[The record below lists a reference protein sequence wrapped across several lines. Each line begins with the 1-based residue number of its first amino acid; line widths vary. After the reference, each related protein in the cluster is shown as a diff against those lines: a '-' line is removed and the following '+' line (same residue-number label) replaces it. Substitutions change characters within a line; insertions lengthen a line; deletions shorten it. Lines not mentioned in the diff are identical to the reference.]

1 MHMLSFFSH
10 FSLFIDEC
18 YHLTAAC
25 VMYLQASIHHHAL
38 HVQAEEEE
46 LKVGM
51 SSNLKPIMQT
61 SLEND
66 RLTL

>member
-1 MHMLSFFSH
+1 MLSFF
-10 FSLFIDEC
+10 FPFLFVYGWVLSPDSC
-18 YHLTAAC
+18 TC
-25 VMYLQASIHHHAL
+25 VMYLHHHAL

-61 SLEND
+61 NLDND
-66 RLTL
+66 PLTL

>member
-1 MHMLSFFSH
+1 
-10 FSLFIDEC
+10 
-18 YHLTAAC
+18 
-25 VMYLQASIHHHAL
+25 MYLQASIHHHAL
-38 HVQAEEEE
+38 HVQAKEEE

-66 RLTL
+66 HLTL

>member
-1 MHMLSFFSH
+1 MLSFFSH
-10 FSLFIDEC
+10 FSLFTDEC

-25 VMYLQASIHHHAL
+25 VMYLHHHAL
-38 HVQAEEEE
+38 HVQAGEEE

-61 SLEND
+61 SLGND